1 MGLWDIGIATI
12 FAREF
17 LEASIIIGQYRTV
30 IKKSD
35 SWKPEDQPAAL
46 KAVNQAATV
55 AFIVAFI
62 LCVCTIIPLAVLSN
76 DMDDKTADIIEGVS
90 KVVAAV
96 CILQLSLKIP
106 KFMGFYPSKKEE
118 KNAGETIKGIRF
130 NVAWNIWR
138 EMAECGV
145 FLIPF
150 ILDGDWESIPLS
162 AVAGT
167 VIALAMGGLIYWGN
181 KKQKSKFNICV
192 FMAFLLA
199 QLSTGLF
206 VGGCHEFEEV
216 WGETTK
222 VWKIEGDFWN
232 HKELPMA
239 IIKPFGYSSS
249 RTELQIAC
257 FWSWTALAAGL
268 HVWKYKQAQKLKEK
282 KSQET
287 DSDSGDVEMQADAAP
302 EELKA
307 VAE

>member
-130 NVAWNIWR
+130 NVVSFEIEDTQVNL
-138 EMAECGV
+138 
-145 FLIPF
+145 F
-150 ILDGDWESIPLS
+150 
-162 AVAGT
+162 GT
-167 VIALAMGGLIYWGN
+167 
-181 KKQKSKFNICV
+181 
-192 FMAFLLA
+192 
-199 QLSTGLF
+199 
-206 VGGCHEFEEV
+206 EFQ
-216 WGETTK
+216 
-222 VWKIEGDFWN
+222 
-232 HKELPMA
+232 M
-239 IIKPFGYSSS
+239 
-249 RTELQIAC
+249 
-257 FWSWTALAAGL
+257 
-268 HVWKYKQAQKLKEK
+268 
-282 KSQET
+282 
-287 DSDSGDVEMQADAAP
+287 
-302 EELKA
+302 ELKKCQTSGTD
-307 VAE
+307 VML